1 MTQKRS
7 KHIVMKHSA
16 MSVGFWVDT
25 SLIWILALSIIS
37 FYQFSVRS
45 SSRKF
50 TYINSVNL
58 SISWVTAANNFNQKC
73 KSFLYHSSRHSSCLM
88 YYYYNMEVLGRE
100 KNYDWKTIILFYMIT
115 VFNIGNICINVI
127 NKLLS

>member
-1 MTQKRS
+1 
-7 KHIVMKHSA
+7 
-16 MSVGFWVDT
+16 
-25 SLIWILALSIIS
+25 
-37 FYQFSVRS
+37 
-45 SSRKF
+45 
-50 TYINSVNL
+50 
-58 SISWVTAANNFNQKC
+58 
-73 KSFLYHSSRHSSCLM
+73 M